1 MAGTH
6 SQRVL
11 TFLSDQGIAVKR
23 KNKVTVDIDR
33 SCEMAQVKVNGKV
46 IMVGNFWDFHPGCHG
61 FNGLPSFP
69 WLQQPGQRVCPGTGS
84 GSAPGELGDQRGVDL
99 PRLTALPWAGSRF
112 VLPWFF

>member
-61 FNGLPSFP
+61 FNGLPSFHGYNS
-69 WLQQPGQRVCPGTGS
+69 LANVFV
-84 GSAPGELGDQRGVDL
+84 LGLEADQRQASLVTNEEWTYRD
-99 PRLTALPWAGSRF
+99 
-112 VLPWFF
+112 